1 MTDIDISSQQA
12 AIDEFQSGPDD
23 RPVLRARFEHNGSPR
38 YMLYTIKRFGYDHDH
53 GFHLDLQLVSDE
65 LEAGRETV
73 EAKLQDGDADLIDI
87 DYISTARERAD
98 GAPIVAFHPY
108 GQTVGGLVVPDD
120 SPIDG
125 LADLSGHR
133 IGVVRR
139 LDKNWILV
147 RAACREFHGFD
158 PDETATPVE
167 AGSKVELT
175 RLLEE
180 SEVDAI
186 LQFWQIIPEIVET
199 GPYREVLPMSRLVDR
214 LADGGTDT
222 DIDTD
227 TDGDRPIPVSTF
239 LTSEGYL
246 ANHPDAV
253 HGFQSAFQDA
263 VERLQRD
270 DELWDEIGAQLMYE
284 DDPAVI
290 RAVRDRWREMV
301 VPDWD
306 ESTVEGMER
315 LFDDLRAVAGAD
327 ALGVDELPDG
337 LFRPTLEVDA

>member
-1 MTDIDISSQQA
+1 MTDIDIDSQQA
-12 AIDEFQSGPDD
+12 AIDECQGDPGD

-53 GFHLDLQLVSDE
+53 GFHLDLRLVSDE
-65 LEAGRETV
+65 LESGLETV
-73 EAKLQDGDADLIDI
+73 EAKLQAGDADLIDI
-87 DYISTARERAD
+87 DYLSTARERAD

-108 GQTVGGLVVPDD
+108 GQTVGGLVVPDG
-120 SPIDG
+120 SPIEG
-125 LADLSGHR
+125 LEDLSGHR

-158 PDETATPVE
+158 PDETATPIE

-175 RLLEE
+175 RLLRDGEI
-180 SEVDAI
+180 DTI
-186 LQFWQIIPEIVET
+186 LQFWQLIPELVET

-214 LADGGTDT
+214 LADA
-222 DIDTD
+222 
-227 TDGDRPIPVSTF
+227 DGETPVPISTF

-246 ANHPDAV
+246 FDKPDAV
-253 HGFQSAFQDA
+253 RGFQGAYRDA
-263 VERLQRD
+263 VARLQRD
-270 DELWDEIGAQLMYE
+270 DDLWTAIGDQLMYE
-284 DDPAVI
+284 DDPTVV

-306 ESTVEGMER
+306 ETTVDGMER
-315 LFDDLRAVAGAD
+315 LFDRLQAVAGAD
-327 ALGVDELPDG
+327 ALGVDELPEG
-337 LFRPTLEVDA
+337 LFRTDLEVEA

>member
-1 MTDIDISSQQA
+1 MTDIDISTQQA
-12 AIDEFQSGPDD
+12 AIDEYQGDPGD

-38 YMLYTIKRFGYDHDH
+38 YMLYTITRFGIDHDH

-65 LEAGRETV
+65 LDEGRETV
-73 EAKLQDGDADLIDI
+73 EAKLQEGDADLIDI
-87 DYISTARERAD
+87 DYVSTARERAA

-108 GQTVGGLVVPDD
+108 GQTVGGLVVPED

-125 LADLSGHR
+125 PETLSGHR

-175 RLLEE
+175 RLLEDG
-180 SEVDAI
+180 EVDGV

-199 GPYREVLPMSRLVDR
+199 GPYCEVLPMSRVVDR
-214 LADGGTDT
+214 LADADAGGE
-222 DIDTD
+222 
-227 TDGDRPIPVSTF
+227 DRPIPVSTF
-239 LTSEGYL
+239 LTSEDYL
-246 ANHPDAV
+246 AAHPDAV
-253 HGFQSAFQDA
+253 RGFQGAYRDA
-263 VERLQRD
+263 VDRLQRD
-270 DELWDEIGAQLMYE
+270 DDLWDEIGERLMYE
-284 DDPAVI
+284 DDPAVV

-301 VPDWD
+301 VRDWD
-306 ESTVEGMER
+306 EGTVDGMER
-315 LFDDLRAVAGAD
+315 LFDRLKGVAGAD
-327 ALGVDELPDG
+327 ALGVAELPDG
-337 LFRPTLEVDA
+337 LFRLDLEVKT